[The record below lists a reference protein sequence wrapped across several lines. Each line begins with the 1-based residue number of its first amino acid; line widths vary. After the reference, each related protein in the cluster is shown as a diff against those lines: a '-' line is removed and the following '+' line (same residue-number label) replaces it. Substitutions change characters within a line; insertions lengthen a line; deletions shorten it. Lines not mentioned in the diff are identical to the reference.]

1 MKNPL
6 YKRIKRELKQDMGK
20 YIALFLFLCLTVGF
34 CSGFIVADGSMN
46 RTYNDSFE
54 KYNVEDGH
62 FSLSLPADKKLI
74 SDLESKEDITIYPL
88 FYKDV
93 ETKDGCT
100 VRIYKNRDKVNL
112 VDILEGVLPAH
123 NEEIAIDR
131 LFAENN
137 QLSTGDFIRFGNK
150 DFKISG
156 LVALTDYSALFKN
169 NTDMMLN
176 AQNFAVSVVNDTGF
190 DDILNSHQVYCYAW
204 TDNNQSLDEEDI
216 DSKAKDIEEELFKS
230 GVLTDFVKQSENQAI
245 TFAGEDMGKDKA
257 IIQWLL
263 YIVMAVMAFVFSVT
277 TRNTVEQESSVI
289 GTLRASGYTK
299 GEVMCH
305 YMILPIMVTLTA
317 AIAGNV
323 VGYTFM
329 KDIIVQMYY
338 HSYSLTSYQTIWS
351 SEAFVKT
358 TIVPVLIII
367 AVNALVLVSTLSLP
381 PLKFLR
387 HELKRTKKK
396 KAVKLQGK
404 KFFTRFR
411 IRIILQNKSTYIMMF
426 VGVFLASVL
435 LVFGLMMSPLL
446 DNFKEEI
453 TQSKIANYQYILKT
467 PVETTDKNAEKY
479 CVCSLENEKGEEITV
494 YGISENSKYLKSL
507 DFSKDKDMVVLS
519 DGLMEKYGVE
529 KGEKY
534 TLREK
539 HSDKKYT
546 FDVQDSYHY
555 PATLS
560 VFMSMEKFTKTFD
573 VPKDYFSGYFSNDK
587 INDIDK
593 AYIASTITED
603 DLTVIARQLEDS
615 MGFMFPMIGVFSV
628 IMFIIVIYLLA
639 KIIIEKNSQS
649 ISMVKIL
656 GYSDGEVS
664 RLYNRAT
671 GIVIVISLLISVPLC
686 ELTIRAIYYALMQE
700 FNGWLTYYI
709 APYVYPAMIIMGILC
724 YTVVNFIQLNRI
736 KKIPMSQALK
746 NVE

>member
-1 MKNPL
+1 
-6 YKRIKRELKQDMGK
+6 
-20 YIALFLFLCLTVGF
+20 
-34 CSGFIVADGSMN
+34 
-46 RTYNDSFE
+46 
-54 KYNVEDGH
+54 
-62 FSLSLPADKKLI
+62 
-74 SDLESKEDITIYPL
+74 
-88 FYKDV
+88 
-93 ETKDGCT
+93 
-100 VRIYKNRDKVNL
+100 RDKVNL
-112 VDILEGVLPAH
+112 VDVLDGKLPG
-123 NEEIAIDR
+123 NKDEIAIDR

-137 QLSTGDFIRFGNK
+137 QLSTGDFIKVGNK

-176 AQNFAVSVVNDTGF
+176 AQKFAVSVVNDDSF
-190 DDILNSHQVYCYAW
+190 DSINEGNLINCYAW
-204 TDNNQSLDEEDI
+204 TNNKSLNEDETDE
-216 DSKAKDIEEELFKS
+216 KAKSIETQLYKR
-230 GVLTDFVKQSENQAI
+230 GILTDFVKQSDNQAI
-245 TFAGEDMGKDKA
+245 TFAGDDLGKDKA
-257 IIQWLL
+257 MIQWLL

-277 TRNTVEQESSVI
+277 TRNTLEQESSVI

-299 GEVMCH
+299 TEMMCH
-305 YMILPIMVTLTA
+305 YMILPITVTLGA

-323 VGYTFM
+323 LGYTFM
-329 KDIIVQMYY
+329 KDIIAQLYY
-338 HSYSLTSYQTIWS
+338 HSYSLTSYHTIWS
-351 SEAFVKT
+351 SEAFIKT
-358 TIVPVLIII
+358 TIIPVLIII
-367 AVNALVLVSTLSLP
+367 VVNILVLISTLSLP

-396 KAVKLQGK
+396 KAIKLKSK

-411 IRIILQNKSTYIMMF
+411 IRIILQNKSTYFMMF

-446 DNFKEEI
+446 SNFKEEI
-453 TQSKIANYQYILKT
+453 IQSKIANYQYILKT

-479 CVCSLENEKGEEITV
+479 CVRSLENEKGEEITV
-494 YGISENSKYLKSL
+494 YGISENSKYLKNL

-534 TLREK
+534 TLSEK
-539 HSDKKYT
+539 HSHKKYT
-546 FDVQDSYHY
+546 FDVKDSYHY

-560 VFMSMEKFTKTFD
+560 VFMSMEKFYDTFD
-573 VPKDYFSGYFSNDK
+573 VPKGYFSGYFSNDK
-587 INDIDK
+587 LSDIGK
-593 AYIASTITED
+593 AYIASTITEE
-603 DLTVIARQLEDS
+603 DLTIIADQLEDS
-615 MGFMFPMIGVFSV
+615 MGSMFPMIGGFSV
-628 IMFIIVIYLLA
+628 IMFVLVIYLLA
-639 KIIIEKNSQS
+639 KIVIEKNAQS

-656 GYSDGEVS
+656 GYNDGEVS

-671 GIVIVISLLISVPLC
+671 GIVVVISLLLSVPLC

-724 YTVVNFIQLNRI
+724 YGVVNFIQLNRI

>member
-34 CSGFIVADGSMN
+34 CSGFIVADGSMKQA
-46 RTYNDSFE
+46 YSESFD

-62 FSLSLPADKKLI
+62 FSLEIPADEKMI
-74 SDLESKEDITIYPL
+74 SELERKEDITVYPI
-88 FYKDV
+88 FYKDI
-93 ETKDGCT
+93 EIKDGRT
-100 VRIYKNRDKVNL
+100 LRIYKNRDKVNQ
-112 VDILEGVLPAH
+112 VDVLEGKLPG
-123 NEEIAIDR
+123 NKDEIAIDR

-137 QLSTGDFIRFGNK
+137 QLSTGDFIKVGNK

-176 AQNFAVSVVNDTGF
+176 AQKFAVSVVNDTAF
-190 DDILNSHQVYCYAW
+190 DSVKEGNLINCYAW
-204 TDNNQSLDEEDI
+204 TNNNSLDEEETDE
-216 DSKAKDIEEELFKS
+216 KAKSIETQLYKR
-230 GVLTDFVKQSENQAI
+230 GKLTDFVKQSDNQAI
-245 TFAGEDMGKDKA
+245 TFAGDDLGKDKA
-257 IIQWLL
+257 MIQWLL

-277 TRNTVEQESSVI
+277 TRNTLEQESSVI

-299 GEVMCH
+299 TEMMCH
-305 YMILPIMVTLTA
+305 YMILPVMVTLGA

-323 VGYTFM
+323 LGYTFM
-329 KDIIVQMYY
+329 KDIIAQLYY
-338 HSYSLTSYQTIWS
+338 HSYSLTSYHTIWS

-358 TIVPVLIII
+358 TLIPVLIII
-367 AVNALVLVSTLSLP
+367 VVNILVLISTLALP

-396 KAVKLQGK
+396 KAIKLKSK

-411 IRIILQNKSTYIMMF
+411 IRIVLQNKSTYFMMF

-479 CVCSLENEKGEEITV
+479 CVRSLENEKGEEITV
-494 YGISENSKYLKSL
+494 YGISENSKYLKNL

-519 DGLMEKYGVE
+519 DGLMEKYGAP

-534 TLREK
+534 TLSEK
-539 HSDKKYT
+539 HSNKKYT

-593 AYIASTITED
+593 AYIASTITEE
-603 DLTVIARQLEDS
+603 DLTIIADQLEDS
-615 MGFMFPMIGVFSV
+615 MGSMFPMIGGFSV
-628 IMFIIVIYLLA
+628 IMFVLVIYLLA
-639 KIIIEKNSQS
+639 KIIIEKNAQS

-656 GYSDGEVS
+656 GYNDSEVS

-671 GIVIVISLLISVPLC
+671 GIVVVISLLLSVPLC
-686 ELTIRAIYYALMQE
+686 ELTIRVIYYALMQE

-709 APYVYPAMIIMGILC
+709 ATYVYPAMIIMGILC
-724 YTVVNFIQLNRI
+724 YGVVNFIQLNRI

>member
-46 RTYNDSFE
+46 QTYNDSFE

-62 FSLSLPADKKLI
+62 FSLSLPAGKKLI

-93 ETKDGCT
+93 ETKGGCT

-112 VDILEGVLPAH
+112 VDVLEGELPDH

-137 QLSTGDFIRFGNK
+137 QLSTGDLIRFGNK

-156 LVALTDYSALFKN
+156 LVALTDYSALFQN

-190 DDILNSHQVYCYAW
+190 DDLLNSHQVYCYAW

-230 GVLTDFVKQSENQAI
+230 GVLTDFVKQSENRAI

-323 VGYTFM
+323 LGYTFM
-329 KDIIVQMYY
+329 KDIIAQMYY

-396 KAVKLQGK
+396 KVVKLQGER
-404 KFFTRFR
+404 FFTRFR
-411 IRIILQNKSTYIMMF
+411 IRIILQNKSTYFMML

-446 DNFKEEI
+446 NNFKEEI

-479 CVCSLENEKGEEITV
+479 CVSSLENEKGEEITV

-539 HSDKKYT
+539 HSHKKYT

-560 VFMSMEKFTKTFD
+560 VFMSMEKFSDTFD
-573 VPKDYFSGYFSNDK
+573 VPKGYFSGYFSNDELK
-587 INDIDK
+587 DIDK
-593 AYIASTITED
+593 VYIVSTITED

-615 MGFMFPMIGVFSV
+615 MGFMFPMIGVFSI

-686 ELTIRAIYYALMQE
+686 ELTIRAIYYTLMQE

-724 YTVVNFIQLNRI
+724 YAVVNFIQLNRI